1 MYETLGFAMILFAAC
16 GAVGVT
22 IWYDLKVKGE

>member
-16 GAVGVT
+16 GAVSVT